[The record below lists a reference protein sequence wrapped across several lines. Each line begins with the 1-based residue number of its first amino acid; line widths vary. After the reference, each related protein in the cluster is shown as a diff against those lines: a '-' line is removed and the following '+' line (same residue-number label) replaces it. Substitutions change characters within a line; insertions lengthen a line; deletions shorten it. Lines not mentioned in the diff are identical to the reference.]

1 MLGGF
6 SSGEKPELFLI
17 WGLVLVLGILAALVF
32 WVYLMWQARPD
43 VSQQQMQVKNKVCN
57 YKIAVK

>member
-32 WVYLMWQARPD
+32 WVYLMWQARHD
-43 VSQQQMQVKNKVCN
+43 TAQQQLQVKNEVCN
-57 YKIAVK
+57 YKITVK